1 MYDSKTAVSDLVKQY
16 NAIYPYDDM
25 RIPESLAT
33 KIINCKAIHRLFAII
48 YEISEHAGTEDR
60 RRRSDDNLMRQLL
73 DKENINKMCC
83 R

>member
-1 MYDSKTAVSDLVKQY
+1 
-16 NAIYPYDDM
+16 M
-25 RIPESLAT
+25 RISEGLAT
-33 KIINCKAIHRLFAII
+33 KIVNCKAIHRLFAII

-83 R
+83 RQTMLTQTDFYDSRTFYSRIL